1 MDNNNNIYDTV
12 IYIYQYIVTHWDDI
26 KNDANVMN
34 VLDINNNNMC
44 KYYKSMNPELNDTD
58 IQARTLTFLFS
69 MIFVLSTIQT
79 LDNNISDISYID

>member
-79 LDNNISDISYID
+79 LDNNILDISYID